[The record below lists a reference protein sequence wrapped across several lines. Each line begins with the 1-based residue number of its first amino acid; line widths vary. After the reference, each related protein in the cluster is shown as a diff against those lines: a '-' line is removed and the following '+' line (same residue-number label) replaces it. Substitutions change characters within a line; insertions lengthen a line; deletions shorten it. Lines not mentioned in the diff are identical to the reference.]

1 MRFLNVGTRGLL
13 VELEDLEQAMGLFQ
27 NLKDDPP
34 PGTRELVPAARTV
47 LVTFD
52 PQTVGR
58 RQLGQVIAGREA
70 ALCRQD
76 PSTAREVE
84 IPVLYDG
91 PDLEETARAT
101 GLAIRELLE
110 RHTAARY
117 TVTFGGFAPG
127 FAYLSGLDPALH
139 LPRRSVPR
147 AHVPAG
153 SVAIAD
159 RFAGIY
165 PRTSP
170 GGWHLLGHT
179 ESALWDPARP
189 QPALLTP
196 GQTVRFVQVKP

>member
-1 MRFLNVGTRGLL
+1 MRFLTVGSRGLL

-27 NLKDDPP
+27 NLKKDPP
-34 PGTRELVPAARTV
+34 RGISELVPAARTV

-52 PQTVGR
+52 PETVSR
-58 RQLGQVIAGREA
+58 TQLRAAVASREPSILRQSADTAGE
-70 ALCRQD
+70 L
-76 PSTAREVE
+76 E
-84 IPVLYDG
+84 IPVVYDG
-91 PDLEETARAT
+91 PDLEEAARAT
-101 GLAIRELLE
+101 GLTVRELVE
-110 RHTAARY
+110 RHSAARY

-170 GGWHLLGHT
+170 GGWHLLGRT
-179 ESALWDPARP
+179 ESVLWDLDRP

-196 GQTVRFVQVKP
+196 GSAVRFVEVKR